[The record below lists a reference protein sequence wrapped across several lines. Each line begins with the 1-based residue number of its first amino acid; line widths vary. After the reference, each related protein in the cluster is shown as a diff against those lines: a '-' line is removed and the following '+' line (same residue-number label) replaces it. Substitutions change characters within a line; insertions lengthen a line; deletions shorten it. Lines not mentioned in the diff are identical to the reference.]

1 VKKIRPHSL
10 LIGGLLTGEP
20 LAVDLANTL
29 VVHEDGDAV
38 DFLVAPGG
46 LSDWLELESERLEG
60 WAPVTES
67 DLSEFR
73 ALRAAVREMF
83 EALLSG
89 SAPPEGGVRKLN
101 TASARGPTYLELD
114 DSGAEPR
121 VRTRSVTPASSASS
135 LAAVARS
142 TIDLAGGPA
151 RDLLRVCGAPGC
163 PRLFVA
169 TNLRRRWCSEPCGNR
184 ARVARHYER
193 HRASRK

>member
-1 VKKIRPHSL
+1 MKKLRSHSL
-10 LIGGLLTGEP
+10 LVGGLLIGEP

-29 VVHEDGDAV
+29 VVHEDADTV
-38 DFLVAPGG
+38 DFLVTPGG

-60 WAPVTES
+60 WTPVTES

-89 SAPPEGGVRKLN
+89 SAPPEGGVREIN
-101 TASARGPTYLELD
+101 TASARGPTYPELD

-121 VRTRSVTPASSASS
+121 VRTRSAAYASSASS
-135 LAAVARS
+135 LAAIARS
-142 TIDLAGGPA
+142 AVDLAGGPA
-151 RDLLRVCGAPGC
+151 RKRLRVCEAPGC

-169 TNLRRRWCSEPCGNR
+169 TNPRRRWCSESCGNR

>member
-1 VKKIRPHSL
+1 M
-10 LIGGLLTGEP
+10 
-20 LAVDLANTL
+20 DLANTL
-29 VVHEDGDAV
+29 VVYEDADTV
-38 DFLVAPGG
+38 DFLVTPGG

-89 SAPPEGGVRKLN
+89 SAPPKGGVREIN
-101 TASARGPTYLELD
+101 TASAGGPTYPELD
-114 DSGAEPR
+114 DSGAEPQ
-121 VRTRSVTPASSASS
+121 VRTRSAAYASSASS

-142 TIDLAGGPA
+142 AVDLAGGPA
-151 RDLLRVCGAPGC
+151 RDLLRVCEAPGC

-169 TNLRRRWCSEPCGNR
+169 TNARRRWCSESCGNR